1 MNFNNNKNWN
11 VSKRIVLLQ
20 TNLLNCYCLN
30 ITFSNLI
37 FERDVICRKIRKMEQ
52 ENGNNDVKR

>member
-37 FERDVICRKIRKMEQ
+37 FERDVTCRKIRKMEQ
-52 ENGNNDVKR
+52 EKGNNVKR